1 MPLPAQLL
9 NLACPKQNSRLPPND
24 FFLKFLLLPFN
35 QWLKPDSKS
44 HPWPWLLSP
53 SCPVYQ
59 QILLALLPVDPKS
72 YTSLCNTI
80 VTQIDH
86 ELLVLVSW
94 PAITKYQKLGVCR
107 NRNLFFHNY
116 GGRKFKIK
124 FSIRFLSSESPQ
136 LVDKL
141 CFHIIFPVCLHPN
154 LFVIS

>member
-1 MPLPAQLL
+1 MTSSSSFCYFHSTNGSSLILRVTPDLASSLL
-9 NLACPKQNSRLPPND
+9 
-24 FFLKFLLLPFN
+24 
-35 QWLKPDSKS
+35 
-44 HPWPWLLSP
+44 H
-53 SCPVYQ
+53 VYQ
-59 QILLALLPVDPKS
+59 QILLVLLPVDPKS
-72 YTSLCNTI
+72 HTSLCNTI

-136 LVDKL
+136 LVDSYL
-141 CFHIIFPVCLHPN
+141 LPVFSHN
-154 LFVIS
+154 LPCVSAS